1 MSDELWNLSGS
12 QLSHLNGENSN
23 ALVGLSSYEE
33 NELNTLKAS
42 SKVPPNLEPLFML
55 YILL

>member
-1 MSDELWNLSGS
+1 MSDELWDLLGS
-12 QLSHLNGENSN
+12 QVSHLNGANSN

-42 SKVPPNLEPLFML
+42 SKVPPKQEPLFML